1 MRLTKKHAIS
11 IFLLISYSHFIV
23 ENGLKAQEKVF
34 LWKYDAIPNNTG
46 IKVSDSISNERM
58 YRVEQPYI
66 QIFEPVSTNKNRV
79 AVLIIPG
86 GAYSRLAYEIS
97 GISLAK
103 WLNSLG
109 ITAYVLYHRLPQ
121 AANVKISYIA
131 PLQDA
136 QRAMR
141 IIRTN
146 AVQFGIDK
154 NKIGVLGTS
163 AGGHLASC
171 LCTLAPDW
179 SLNGD
184 SLDNVSYKPDFSIL
198 ISPVISMADSIV
210 HKETRWNLLGGNAN
224 NKIWQK
230 QFSTELQINSATPL
244 ALLIHADNDPAV
256 SVLNSLVYY
265 NALIK
270 SGVKGSALHVFPL
283 GGHSISLSEQP
294 GSTKLWTEITNLWIK
309 ETINLRK

>member
-1 MRLTKKHAIS
+1 MKLRILPIVFLT
-11 IFLLISYSHFIV
+11 IV
-23 ENGLKAQEKVF
+23 GGNIIKAQQKIV
-34 LWKYDAIPNNTG
+34 LWNANAIPNSTG
-46 IKVSDSISNERM
+46 IDVCDSVKNERM
-58 YRVEQPYI
+58 YRVAQPYI
-66 QIFEPVSTNKNRV
+66 QVFEPVATKKNRV

-86 GAYSRLAYEIS
+86 GAYARLAYEIS

-109 ITAYVLYHRLPQ
+109 ITAYVLYYRLPQ
-121 AANVKISYIA
+121 SANVKISYIA

-141 IIRTN
+141 IIRAN
-146 AVQFGIDK
+146 SERFGIEK
-154 NKIGVLGTS
+154 NKIGVFGTS

-171 LCTLAPDW
+171 LCTLSIDW

-184 SLDNVSYKPDFSIL
+184 TLDKVDFKPDFSIL

-210 HKETRWNLLGGNAN
+210 HKDTRWNLLGENAN
-224 NKIWQK
+224 NKLWQK
-230 QFSTELQINSATPL
+230 QFSTDLQINSSTPPT
-244 ALLIHADNDPAV
+244 LLIHATNDPAV
-256 SVLNSLVYY
+256 SVCNSIAYY
-265 NALIK
+265 HSLLKA
-270 SGVKGSALHVFPL
+270 GVKGSALHVFPL

-309 ETINLRK
+309 ETTDL